1 MPERKLKYFKNLI
14 GNSADFYVY
23 GTIVDEKEPD
33 FWTGEI
39 SKTEIDP
46 LEFKEELESLDNI
59 TDINIFI
66 NSGGG
71 SVFAS
76 SSIVSMIN
84 RCKEKKKIKVHSF
97 IDGICASAA
106 TYLLFCAD
114 DINVYQNS
122 IMMIHKPMTMAFGN
136 SNELQKEIDTLN
148 TLENNLM
155 IPMYAKNAKVDEN
168 EIKKLINNETW
179 FTGNEKDTLYIG
191 NYFNVKLIE
200 ENKQAVASVSSN
212 LYKNYKHIPDSLKS
226 VLSEE
231 NKQDNK
237 TLVENN
243 KNENKANLEPNNTID
258 YSYFENK
265 IKFLKK

>member
-1 MPERKLKYFKNLI
+1 MPNKLKYFKNLV
-14 GNSADFYVY
+14 GNSADFYIY

-46 LEFKEELESLDNI
+46 LEFKEELENLNNI
-59 TDINIFI
+59 SDINIFI

-76 SSIVSMIN
+76 SSIVSILN
-84 RCKEKKKIKVHSF
+84 RYRENTGVKIHSF
-97 IDGICASAA
+97 IDGLCASAA

-114 DINVYQNS
+114 DVNVYQNS
-122 IMMIHKPMTMAFGN
+122 IMMIHKPMTIAFGN
-136 SNELQKEIDTLN
+136 SNELQKEIETLN

-155 IPMYAKNAKVDEN
+155 IPMYLKNAKVDEK
-168 EIKKLINNETW
+168 EIKNLINNETW
-179 FTGNEKDTLYIG
+179 FNGNKEDKMFIG
-191 NYFNVKLIE
+191 NFFNVNLLE
-200 ENKQAVASVSSN
+200 ESKQAVASISPN

-226 VLSEE
+226 ILKEE

-237 TLVENN
+237 IPTNNN
-243 KNENKANLEPNNTID
+243 KKENTANLEPNNTID
-258 YSYFENK
+258 YSYFEEK
-265 IKFLKK
+265 IKNLKK